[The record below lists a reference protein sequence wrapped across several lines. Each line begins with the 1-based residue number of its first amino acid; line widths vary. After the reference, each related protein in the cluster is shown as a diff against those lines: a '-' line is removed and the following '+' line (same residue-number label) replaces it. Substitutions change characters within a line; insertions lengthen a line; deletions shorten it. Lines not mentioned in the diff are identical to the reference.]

1 MPSVSREVL
10 RAMPKAE
17 LHCHLDGSVRPSTL
31 LELGREYGQPMPASA
46 PEELAAIMAASDV
59 RDLDDY
65 LRRFETTLSVMQT
78 ADALE
83 RIAYELVE
91 DAARDGVR
99 YIEVRF
105 CPALNVRG
113 TLSLD
118 EVVDASLR
126 GIALGERDHGTLA
139 RVIICGLRNTSPALS
154 LELAELAAAFRG
166 RGVVGFDLAGG
177 ERGNPARAHAAA
189 FDHARREGLGI
200 TVHAGE
206 AFGAESVR
214 QAVFDLHA
222 DRIGHGTRLFEDPLL
237 AGYVNDRRIAVE
249 VCLTSNVQTRVVPD
263 YETHPLRAY
272 FDHGMSVSLSTDNR
286 LISGTT
292 LTDEYLHAARALGFS
307 LRELGELA
315 LASFA
320 SAFLPWEMRRLLLDE
335 AAREIQLLTTDS

>member
-1 MPSVSREVL
+1 M
-10 RAMPKAE
+10 
-17 LHCHLDGSVRPSTL
+17 
-31 LELGREYGQPMPASA
+31 
-46 PEELAAIMAASDV
+46 
-59 RDLDDY
+59 
-65 LRRFETTLSVMQT
+65 
-78 ADALE
+78 
-83 RIAYELVE
+83 
-91 DAARDGVR
+91 
-99 YIEVRF
+99 
-105 CPALNVRG
+105 
-113 TLSLD
+113 
-118 EVVDASLR
+118 
-126 GIALGERDHGTLA
+126 
-139 RVIICGLRNTSPALS
+139 
-154 LELAELAAAFRG
+154 
-166 RGVVGFDLAGG
+166 VGFDLAGG